1 MQVAVCIVRVGLDS
15 RRRLA
20 ASRQVQVEKHAVLQG
35 VAHAEDV
42 RVDTGTERQ
51 FVQGMQHTVH
61 KTGSLCERCIV
72 ADIAVLHDVHVEN
85 AFGNWCHWRSSMQA
99 AKIRSG
105 KPLKASIV

>member
-1 MQVAVCIVRVGLDS
+1 MCIMRVGLDS

-42 RVDTGTERQ
+42 RVVKGTERQ
-51 FVQGMQHTVH
+51 LQHTVH

-72 ADIAVLHDVHVEN
+72 VDIALLHDVHVEN
-85 AFGNWCHWRSSMQA
+85 AFGNWCH
-99 AKIRSG
+99 
-105 KPLKASIV
+105 